1 MLNRVVTRQGACH
14 KFGSSGVIYTV
25 NTSSEAIAESNAND
39 THVDIEALFRAH
51 YGRVARIIAR
61 AVRDRARS
69 EELAV
74 EVFLKLWRNRKA
86 QSENVEGWLYRVAV
100 RTGLDELRRQTRQG
114 HYERIL
120 AWIQP
125 RSPAATPEE
134 IHSVSQKQAKV
145 RSVLSILKP
154 RQAQFLLLRSHD
166 FTYQEVASILNMNPA
181 SIGTLVSRAEE
192 SFRKEY
198 IKRYGHE

>member
-1 MLNRVVTRQGACH
+1 M
-14 KFGSSGVIYTV
+14 YTV
-25 NTSSEAIAESNAND
+25 STSEAVADSKANE
-39 THVDIEALFRAH
+39 THLDIETVFRTY

-74 EVFLKLWRNRKA
+74 EVFLKLWRNHKA

-100 RTGLDELRRQTRQG
+100 RAGLDELRRQRRRE
-114 HYERIL
+114 HYERML
-120 AWIQP
+120 GWVQP
-125 RSPAATPEE
+125 RLPAATPED
-134 IHSVSQKQAKV
+134 IHFVSQKQERV

-166 FTYQEVASILNMNPA
+166 LTYQEVASILNVNPA

-198 IKRYGHE
+198 IKRYGQE